1 MTQRLGH
8 ILQFSYVV
16 RDLNAAIEHWARTL
30 QVGPFFVLE
39 HVPYKACQF
48 RGAPSD
54 IDMSVALAYSGD
66 TQIELVQQHN
76 DAPSI
81 FREFLTARGEGLQHV
96 GALSADLDSDLAMMS
111 RQGAVPIQEGEA
123 QNGTRFAYLDTDHY
137 PGTMLE
143 LFQVP
148 ADIASAFDYMREK
161 ARVWNPETDSIRR

>member
-1 MTQRLGH
+1 MSQRLGN

-16 RDLNAAIEHWARTL
+16 RDLDAAIEYWARVL
-30 QVGPFFVLE
+30 QVGPFFVLA
-39 HVPYKACQF
+39 HVPYKTCRV
-48 RGAPSD
+48 RGEPTD

-81 FREFLTARGEGLQHV
+81 FREFMAARGEGMQHV
-96 GALSADLDSDLAMMS
+96 GVLSSDIDGDLAALAA
-111 RQGAVPIQEGEA
+111 RGVTPVQEGEA
-123 QNGTRFAYLDTDHY
+123 ENGTRFAYVDSDAY

-148 ADIASAFDYMREK
+148 GEVASAFEYMRGK
-161 ARVWNPETDSIRR
+161 ARGWDPVEGSARR

>member
-1 MTQRLGH
+1 MSPRLGN

-16 RDLNAAIEHWARTL
+16 LDLDAAIEHWARVL

-39 HVPYKACQF
+39 HVPYKTCRF
-48 RGAPSD
+48 RGKATD

-81 FREFLTARGEGLQHV
+81 FQEFLSERGEGLQHV
-96 GALSADLDSDLAMMS
+96 GALSSDIDSDLAALAA
-111 RQGAVPIQEGEA
+111 RGVVPVQDGEA
-123 QNGTRFAYLDTDHY
+123 QNGTRFAYVNSDRY

-148 ADIASAFDYMREK
+148 AEIASAFEYMRGK
-161 ARVWNPETDSIRR
+161 AREWDPGSGLIRR

>member
-1 MTQRLGH
+1 MTERLGP

-16 RDLNAAIEHWARTL
+16 KDLAVAIDHWARVL

-39 HVPYKACQF
+39 HVPYKTCRF
-48 RGAPSD
+48 RGEPTD
-54 IDMSVALAYSGD
+54 IDMSVALAYTGD

-81 FREFLTARGEGLQHV
+81 FREFLVARGEGLQHV
-96 GALSADLDSDLAMMS
+96 GAISSNLDGDLAMLAK
-111 RQGAVPIQEGEA
+111 RGVAPVQDGEA
-123 QNGTRFAYLDTDHY
+123 DNGTRFAYLDTDYY

-148 ADIASAFDYMREK
+148 EQVASAFGYMRMK
-161 ARVWNPETDSIRR
+161 ASTWDPVKDPVRR